1 MGNLHNPIYIS
12 ENCFVRH
19 MKVPYDKK

>member
-1 MGNLHNPIYIS
+1 MGNLHNPTYIS